1 MKNKDFY
8 SWLEQIA
15 DKKAQEWTQAPMKPL
30 STDEIYMEM
39 LNDPTYNYKAFYDG
53 QPFLA
58 NAMLYAPKFA
68 HFNDYAK
75 TMYHPTFSN
84 ESIYSGKVSDYNP
97 LGIEGG
103 SWNEEGTEYTPSMSQ
118 LANYWNYNRTRD
130 YLDQAED
137 HPVKINMPA
146 YKPGKTG
153 NNPMST
159 FINDFAQKV
168 YSGLKARN
176 VKNID
181 NAYNYVMRQ
190 MAMESGYANAKSRKY
205 HNYGGI
211 KKGNDLKMF
220 KDDDSFLDYYLNLV
234 NGKYNTA
241 INAKDLRGYVNEMG
255 RIGYYGK
262 ESPVSYYNKINGL
275 KSFGRLLDADLAKNK
290 SMYNQSSGIQINPN
304 TNQAT
309 FVQPVPADQHL
320 AAIPF
325 DSNYDLKTLR
335 FPMPQLELNPTLK
348 LPQLQ
353 PEPYDIQY
361 DHGKSGIHINP
372 NNRGKFNAT
381 KKRTG
386 KTTEELSHSKN
397 PLTRKRA
404 IFAMNARKWKH

>member
-1 MKNKDFY
+1 MN
-8 SWLEQIA
+8 
-15 DKKAQEWTQAPMKPL
+15 
-30 STDEIYMEM
+30 
-39 LNDPTYNYKAFYDG
+39 
-53 QPFLA
+53 
-58 NAMLYAPKFA
+58 
-68 HFNDYAK
+68 
-75 TMYHPTFSN
+75 
-84 ESIYSGKVSDYNP
+84 
-97 LGIEGG
+97 
-103 SWNEEGTEYTPSMSQ
+103 
-118 LANYWNYNRTRD
+118 
-130 YLDQAED
+130 YLDYAED
-137 HPVKINMPA
+137 HPIKISMPA
-146 YKPGKTG
+146 YKPGKSG

-211 KKGNDLKMF
+211 KKGNNLKMF

-234 NGKYNTA
+234 NSKYNTA

-262 ESPVSYYNKINGL
+262 ESPVSYYNKIKGL

-290 SMYNQSSGIQINPN
+290 SIYNQASGIQIDPN

-309 FVQPVPADQHL
+309 FVQPVPADQHPTE
-320 AAIPF
+320 IPF
-325 DSNYDLKTLR
+325 DSNHDLKTLR

-361 DHGKSGIHINP
+361 YHGKSGIHINP

>member
-1 MKNKDFY
+1 MKNKDDFY
-8 SWLEQIA
+8 IWLNQMSNQPA
-15 DKKAQEWTQAPMKPL
+15 YVKA
-30 STDEIYMEM
+30 
-39 LNDPTYNYKAFYDG
+39 N
-53 QPFLA
+53 
-58 NAMLYAPKFA
+58 
-68 HFNDYAK
+68 
-75 TMYHPTFSN
+75 
-84 ESIYSGKVSDYNP
+84 DYNP
-97 LGIEGG
+97 YEIVGNG
-103 SWNEEGTEYTPSMSQ
+103 WNEADVEYTPSMSQ

-137 HPVKINMPA
+137 HPIKIRMPA

-234 NGKYNTA
+234 NSKYNTA

-262 ESPVSYYNKINGL
+262 ESPISYYNKINGL

-290 SMYNQSSGIQINPN
+290 SMYNQASGIQIDPN

-309 FVQPVPADQHL
+309 FVQPVPADQHP

-325 DSNYDLKTLR
+325 DSNHDLKTLR
-335 FPMPQLELNPTLK
+335 FQIPQLELNPTLK

-361 DHGKSGIHINP
+361 NHGKSGIHINP

>member
-15 DKKAQEWTQAPMKPL
+15 DNKAKEWSLPTMLPL
-30 STDEIYMEM
+30 STDEVYTQM
-39 LNDPTYNYKAFYDG
+39 LNDPTY
-53 QPFLA
+53 
-58 NAMLYAPKFA
+58 
-68 HFNDYAK
+68 
-75 TMYHPTFSN
+75 
-84 ESIYSGKVSDYNP
+84 
-97 LGIEGG
+97 
-103 SWNEEGTEYTPSMSQ
+103 TPSMQQ
-118 LANYWNYNRTRD
+118 LANYWDYNRTMN

-137 HPVKINMPA
+137 HPIKINMPA

-211 KKGNDLKMF
+211 KKGNNLKMF

-234 NGKYNTA
+234 NSKYNTA

-262 ESPVSYYNKINGL
+262 ESPISYYNKINGL

-290 SMYNQSSGIQINPN
+290 SMYNQASGIQIDHN

-309 FVQPVPADQHL
+309 FVQPVPADQHP

-325 DSNYDLKTLR
+325 DSNHDLKTLR
-335 FPMPQLELNPTLK
+335 FPMPQLELNSTLK

-361 DHGKSGIHINP
+361 YHGKSGIHINP